1 MKTLWIIA
9 LILHFAEEK
18 RLDSKYE
25 TNQFQI
31 QTITEIIK

>member
-1 MKTLWIIA
+1 MKTFWIIA
-9 LILHFAEEK
+9 LVLHFAEEK

-31 QTITEIIK
+31 QTITEIM

>member
-31 QTITEIIK
+31 QTITEIM